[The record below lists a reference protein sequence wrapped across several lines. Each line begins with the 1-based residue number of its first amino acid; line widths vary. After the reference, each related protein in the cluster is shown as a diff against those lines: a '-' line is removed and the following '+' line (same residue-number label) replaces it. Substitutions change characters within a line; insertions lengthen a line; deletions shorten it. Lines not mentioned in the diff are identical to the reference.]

1 MLAVDWGKM
10 VKSGSKALKSPS
22 LLALPSS
29 RLEQGEGEGGAVLG
43 GCSSRG
49 VFGRNSFPWAQ
60 SVGLVPKGE
69 TWIPNT
75 EHKFICLAAQRS

>member
-1 MLAVDWGKM
+1 MGEGLCRVMLAVGWGKV

-29 RLEQGEGEGGAVLG
+29 RLEQGEGERGAALG
-43 GCSSRG
+43 GLQQQG
-49 VFGRNSFPWAQ
+49 VFGRNSFAWAQ

-69 TWIPNT
+69 TWNPNT
-75 EHKFICLAAQRS
+75 AEI